1 MAHLLGGVQT
11 RLDTRCWQHPCQK
24 ETTLR
29 EVWHGQMIGAVSI
42 NRLFAQFLDTVAF
55 ERVNTFRKKYT
66 EYGYTLSFEES
77 SRLVLLEKLR

>member
-1 MAHLLGGVQT
+1 MKTVTVDILHRMVKDVEA
-11 RLDTRCWQHPCQK
+11 
-24 ETTLR
+24 
-29 EVWHGQMIGAVSI
+29 I

-66 EYGYTLSFEES
+66 EYGYTLSFEQS